1 LPSVGEGFGF
11 FIVPGEH
18 FRYPKSSTPVPGS
31 LAKYLKD
38 GSYLNPGADFL
49 KKRIP
54 GGYMDYTE
62 IMRRLTGDG
71 SNGAFFWNRRALSA
85 AAVIHTFPMGILCLC
100 LAMLSCHMLLA

>member
-11 FIVPGEH
+11 FIVPGDH
-18 FRYPKSSTPVPGS
+18 FRYPESSTPVPGS
-31 LAKYLKD
+31 LAEYLKD

-62 IMRRLTGDG
+62 IMRRLAGDCK
-71 SNGAFFWNRRALSA
+71 NGAVFWNRPAIGA
-85 AAVIHTFPMGILCLC
+85 AAVIHTAPMTILLMC
-100 LAMLSCHMLLA
+100 LAILSCHMLLT